1 MGQRTKKHGNQL
13 ISPRGAVNTGPR
25 ITLATQYGGAAT
37 TSSASVSTPTV
48 PPYHNNYFTANL
60 LREQYSRKLRT
71 WVRDYKIQFS
81 SAFNMESLP
90 DAFNAIIEFISA
102 GNPQR
107 QIRLVLTSPSLSY
120 PISLPF
126 MSVENMSVQSI
137 LDRIQNVVNSN
148 ETFILDDGITLN
160 VITVAA
166 TPSFAGK
173 RCNLKLRKQII
184 PLKHWIKKRKSVIT
198 IKVIDNNC
206 LIAALEVAKQL
217 HYSNN
222 ISDKNKKRKLRGL
235 LVKLPHQNALVCT
248 ARDRLRLAVRDSQQ
262 PLPINGPF
270 TVQDLDVIKDCY
282 SEFEINVID
291 AEQMGEFVC
300 RKNQRET
307 IPMEVEVEDRNCIT
321 TSAEVPRLN
330 LLYYDGHVDVI
341 TSMKG
346 LFDAAHYCF
355 ACQKPCKSVYHL
367 CKASSCTLCR
377 LPSCANR
384 LLRGIDGEIHNCDSC
399 ATIIKTDA
407 CRVSHRSVCDQFYKC
422 TTCGIAVRRGRPHKC
437 FNTKCVT
444 CGEMFITTTTNTHLC
459 YMKKPCD
466 KSKKLSTQENPTQ
479 PEEEEVDEAQ
489 LLSLVEENVS
499 SNNGPNNVEF
509 DEDPDEEEEEEED
522 LSFVDDSELNV
533 EETNAV
539 MTEFAELITNQE
551 ESRRVAAHDA
561 VVVGADATTSEH
573 HSSGNKGKTVFH
585 AFDVETD
592 QSSGIHKPVLLM
604 CSVIGVYKCQE
615 DHNRDNSVE
624 DDDNTE
630 NENELET
637 FFGYDC
643 MELFCNSLFR
653 DERYKKRETFI
664 AHFGSGF
671 DFLPILQWC
680 YSTGKF
686 TPSVI
691 MRGNRIITMTIGN
704 KKFLDSYLFI
714 SLPLAA
720 FPKCFGISELRKGY
734 FPHHLTSP
742 EALHTLSEPGKNVTK
757 TYLLNL
763 KRYIN
768 CFIYATNI

>member
-1 MGQRTKKHGNQL
+1 M
-13 ISPRGAVNTGPR
+13 
-25 ITLATQYGGAAT
+25 
-37 TSSASVSTPTV
+37 
-48 PPYHNNYFTANL
+48 
-60 LREQYSRKLRT
+60 
-71 WVRDYKIQFS
+71 
-81 SAFNMESLP
+81 
-90 DAFNAIIEFISA
+90 
-102 GNPQR
+102 
-107 QIRLVLTSPSLSY
+107 
-120 PISLPF
+120 
-126 MSVENMSVQSI
+126 
-137 LDRIQNVVNSN
+137 
-148 ETFILDDGITLN
+148 
-160 VITVAA
+160 
-166 TPSFAGK
+166 
-173 RCNLKLRKQII
+173 
-184 PLKHWIKKRKSVIT
+184 
-198 IKVIDNNC
+198 
-206 LIAALEVAKQL
+206 
-217 HYSNN
+217 
-222 ISDKNKKRKLRGL
+222 
-235 LVKLPHQNALVCT
+235 
-248 ARDRLRLAVRDSQQ
+248 
-262 PLPINGPF
+262 PINGPF

-307 IPMEVEVEDRNCIT
+307 IPMEPEDHHDCIT
-321 TSAEVPRLN
+321 TRAEVPRLN

-384 LLRGIDGEIHNCDSC
+384 SLRGADGEIGNCDSC
-399 ATIIKTDA
+399 ATIVKTDA
-407 CRVSHRSVCDQFYKC
+407 CRASHHSVCDQFYKC

-444 CGEMFITTTTNTHLC
+444 CGEMFITTNHHLC

-466 KSKKLSTQENPTQ
+466 RSKKLSTEENTTQQETQ
-479 PEEEEVDEAQ
+479 QP
-489 LLSLVEENVS
+489 LSLVDENVS
-499 SNNGPNNVEF
+499 NNNAPNTIGY
-509 DEDPDEEEEEEED
+509 DEDPDEDEEAAEED

-533 EETNAV
+533 EETNVV
-539 MTEFAELITNQE
+539 MAEFTEFITNQE
-551 ESRRVAAHDA
+551 ESRRVAGREAQVARTDT
-561 VVVGADATTSEH
+561 TTSEKG
-573 HSSGNKGKTVFH
+573 SGNNGKTVFH
-585 AFDVETD
+585 AFDIETD

-615 DHNRDNSVE
+615 GHNNKANSVE
-624 DDDNTE
+624 DVDNTE
-630 NENELET
+630 NENNEVET

-643 MELFCNSLFR
+643 VELFCNSLFR

-686 TPSVI
+686 TPYVI

-714 SLPLAA
+714 ALPLAA

-742 EALHTLSEPGKNVTK
+742 EVLHTLAEPGKNITFK

-768 CFIYATNI
+768 CFIYVTNV